1 MLKNEQNS
9 RFKKREIVITDL
21 LFYREMLKTRPVR
34 LNLLLASSLIF
45 SIATFYF
52 MELAVMNEVK
62 ANRVPSESDTAS
74 IPCVVV
80 GPLQREKARTSGSS
94 TILTEAFSLTF
105 YS

>member
-1 MLKNEQNS
+1 M
-9 RFKKREIVITDL
+9 ITDL
-21 LFYREMLKTRPVR
+21 LLYREMLKTRPVR

-52 MELAVMNEVK
+52 MELAVINEVK
-62 ANRVPSESDTAS
+62 ANRVPSDSDTAS

-80 GPLQREKARTSGSS
+80 GPQQREGAQTLGPS
-94 TILTEAFSLTF
+94 TIFDFTDVFSLTL